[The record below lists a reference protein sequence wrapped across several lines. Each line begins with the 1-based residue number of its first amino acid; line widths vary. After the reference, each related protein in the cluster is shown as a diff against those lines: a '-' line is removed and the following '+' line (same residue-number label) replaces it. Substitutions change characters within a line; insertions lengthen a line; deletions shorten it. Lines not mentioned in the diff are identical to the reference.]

1 MTDRPILFS
10 APMVR
15 ALLAGTKTQTRRVL
29 KPSRKQIAEWNP
41 DLSICPSARIAGDT
55 IAFDHP
61 LGGPYTCI
69 PLRFSTDDRLWVKE
83 TSWIAPVGWTDSP
96 VNSMGPYGQEVAYA
110 ADDRSGYTKEAARD
124 YQIKLRPSILMP
136 RWASRLTLI
145 VTDVRVE
152 RLQDISE
159 ADARAEGIVEHEAT
173 MTDPA
178 EYTIGPESILF
189 WCPVDAYRHLWNAIN
204 GPSAWDA
211 NPWVMAVSFDVV
223 RGNIDQVQA

>member
-1 MTDRPILFS
+1 MVDRPILFS

-15 ALLAGTKTQTRRVL
+15 ALMAGTKTQTRRVL
-29 KPSRKQIAEWNP
+29 KPSAKHVAEWSPN
-41 DLSICPSARIAGDT
+41 LSLCPSARIAGDL

-61 LGGPYTCI
+61 LGGPSTCI
-69 PLRFSTDDRLWVKE
+69 PLRFSTGDRLWVKE

-96 VNSMGPYGQEVAYA
+96 VNPMGPYRQEVAYA
-110 ADDRSGYTKEAARD
+110 ADDRSGYTKEAAWD

-159 ADARAEGIVEHEAT
+159 ADARAEGISISPKYSAV
-173 MTDPA
+173 
-178 EYTIGPESILF
+178 IGYET
-189 WCPVDAYRHLWNAIN
+189 LWNLIN
-204 GPSAWDA
+204 GKGAWDA
-211 NPWVMAVSFDVV
+211 NPWVVAVSFEVKL
-223 RGNIDQVQA
+223 GNIDAPALAALHPPP